1 MLTSDL
7 VRLTRKAGR
16 VRPRFLSAKDRPRLL
31 PIAEAILATFEA
43 SPGSTRGELD
53 AALLEL
59 PCPARDRLVIQGL
72 KKLCDDRTELEQ
84 SSGLDPEEVRR
95 VVFELS
101 ATAHRSAERGGYQR
115 EAVMALAAAALG
127 SSPADLDAALFSDL
141 KDAQIVTRFDPL
153 TAPELLARYDV
164 ALAQAVLFRATRVVV
179 TFSGEKP
186 ARVRNLFRAARF
198 HGLIH
203 TVESASKG
211 AWKLTLDG
219 PFSLF
224 DAVQRYGVKLAM
236 FLPSVLA
243 LSHWELTAEL
253 LLGAERARAE
263 LSLSPADGLQGDRVI
278 DGSLR
283 PELEALLVSFDKLGS
298 GWKAARSDVVIA
310 VPGEPAVIADL
321 AFVNQTTGEEVLLE
335 MFGFWSR
342 DAVWRRVEQIER
354 GHLPAR
360 LLLAVSKKLRVS
372 EEVLGDE
379 TGSSIIVF
387 GTTLSAK
394 EVLARLDAPAAR
406 IV

>member
-7 VRLTRKAGR
+7 VRLTRKGGR

-31 PIAEAILATFEA
+31 PIAEAILATFAA

-53 AALLEL
+53 LALAEL

-101 ATAHRSAERGGYQR
+101 ATAHRSTERSGFDREQVMMRAAE
-115 EAVMALAAAALG
+115 ALG
-127 SSPADLDAALFSDL
+127 SRPEELDRALFSDL
-141 KDAQIVTRFDPL
+141 KDAQIVTSFAEV
-153 TAPELLARYDV
+153 TADELLARYDV
-164 ALAQAVLFRATRVVV
+164 ALAQAVLFRATRVVL

-203 TVESASKG
+203 AVESAPKG
-211 AWKLTLDG
+211 AWKITLDG

-243 LSHWELTAEL
+243 LSRWELTAEV
-253 LLGAERARAE
+253 LLGAERSRAE
-263 LSLSPADGLQGDRVI
+263 LCLSPADGLRAERVI

-283 PELEALLVSFDKLGS
+283 PELDALLTSFAKLGS
-298 GWKAARSDVVIA
+298 AWTAAPSDVVIA

-321 AFVNQTTGEEVLLE
+321 AFVNRHTGEEVLLE

-342 DAVWRRVEQIER
+342 EAVWRRVEQIER
-354 GHLPAR
+354 GGLPAR

-372 EEVLGDE
+372 EEVLNE
-379 TGSSIIVF
+379 STGSSLIVF
-387 GTTLSAK
+387 GSTLSAK
-394 EVLARLDAPAAR
+394 EVLARLDAGAPK